1 MVKTI
6 IGLEQYMLNLA
17 DKIKELEKL
26 KIVAE
31 NIEIERS
38 GECCP
43 DVCQT
48 INKSIV
54 KLNSELRK
62 AEADKEKMLRLVEIS
77 SKVFQTETTGHKI
90 LEKQV
95 LRKASRVEILIREQ
109 ILSLQNLKSTLNKKK
124 VCKCE

>member
-1 MVKTI
+1 MVRTI
-6 IGLEQYMLNLA
+6 IGLEQYMSNLS
-17 DKIKELEKL
+17 DKIKELEEL
-26 KIVAE
+26 KIKAE
-31 NIEIERS
+31 DIEMKRS

-62 AEADKEKMLRLVEIS
+62 AEIDKEKILRLVDIS
-77 SKVFQTETTGHKI
+77 SKIFKTETAGHKT

-95 LRKASRVEILIREQ
+95 IRKASRVEILIREQ
-109 ILSLQNLKSTLNKKK
+109 ISSLQNLKNTLSDEK
-124 VCKCE
+124 VCKCK